1 MNSGWASFTKVDTE
15 LKITI
20 LMGKG
25 EMDLPQVVQRHFQ
38 AGAFLNPS
46 FFSEKCRLMLLM

>member
-46 FFSEKCRLMLLM
+46 FFLLKSVD